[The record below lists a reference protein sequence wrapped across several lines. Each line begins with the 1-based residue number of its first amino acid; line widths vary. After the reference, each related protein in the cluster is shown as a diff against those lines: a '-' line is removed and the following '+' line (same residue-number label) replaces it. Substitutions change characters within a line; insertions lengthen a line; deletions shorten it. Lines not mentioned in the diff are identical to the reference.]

1 MSEAMGSFRRDKNT
15 ERIEK
20 EVLGPSLT
28 GRGRLSVVL
37 FMGAVFVI
45 TLGVTSGKFKDAEY
59 YETGINH
66 IEEYTKLV
74 LARVYDRIGPAIAR
88 TEITANDP
96 EIIELLRSGDHLEL
110 VRCLDQ
116 KITQCTEIDLVAII
130 SPDGS
135 PLAINTIDSSSRPFP
150 ENNTQSIYNT
160 SFADRDIVRMCLESE
175 NEPDSTWVGFFNECI
190 LSEAYF
196 TGNNRG
202 RSVGIS
208 HQIKSEDG
216 KEILGILTTRFR
228 FDNLSEI
235 IDDLQLDS
243 KVLDIAF
250 ITSEGQALTP
260 VGLETEKIL
269 GSNNSSLESIVTPL
283 EKSDLREISIKN
295 KDHAILLH
303 SLSGYNTVDGG
314 KLVTLVTVG
323 PEFFNSF
330 ESLANERNYTIAVAL
345 SLLVG
350 LFMWKI
356 RESNRRQKLL
366 EHITRVKTET
376 KIQNRKLIQQARELE
391 AAKENALRAAKAKG
405 DFLATMSHE
414 LRTPINGIVGSLC
427 MLRQKHLTEE
437 QLEHINTASAC
448 SKSLLQV
455 ISEILDF
462 SKLEAGRLE
471 LERIQFNILQE
482 FDELIRIFKNQARV
496 KKLVFSAEYDD
507 EVPVFMMGD
516 PARLRQVIMNLLS
529 NAFKFTDCGE
539 VRLSINPCRD
549 HPGNTTTDRYFKISI
564 TDTGIG
570 IPADRSSR
578 LFESFSQMD
587 SSTTRQYGGTGLGL
601 AICKQLC
608 ELMGGEIQHESNPEG
623 GSIFWFTFKSGVAES
638 PPAPYGEVLEK
649 AKSKKIAILGHPTPV
664 CSLFRIF
671 DIPYDHIHESA
682 DVEEFVQKAAKEET
696 DYEFVFMAPESI
708 DSGVLKNF
716 SPAGFS
722 LSVGKG
728 TMWIAYGK
736 KLTFEKGGYVC
747 HQRLSEPVYPTLVL
761 EVLGKKE
768 GYIQSP
774 CSARGVFRTIS
785 NNSPGA
791 DNIDFTD
798 CRILLVEDNLV
809 NQKVSSSFLKKLKA
823 DPDIAVNGK
832 EAVEMASKM
841 EYDLIL
847 MDCMMPQMDGYE
859 ATRIIRADESSPS
872 NRTPIIAMTANAM
885 QGDREKCINAGMD
898 DYLPKPIHF
907 DDMKS
912 MVKKWICQEIL
923 QTCEIAIPAQPKA
936 KEAEVCE
943 IIGSQ

>member
-1 MSEAMGSFRRDKNT
+1 MRSLRRDKNT

-28 GRGRLSVVL
+28 GRGRLSVLL

-45 TLGVTSGKFKDAEY
+45 TLGITSGKYRNADY
-59 YETGINH
+59 YETGIHH
-66 IEEYTKLV
+66 IQEYTKLV
-74 LARVYDRIGPAIAR
+74 QARIYDRIGPAIER
-88 TEITANDP
+88 TKKTAEDP
-96 EIIELLRSGDHLEL
+96 EIIELLQAGNRGDM
-110 VRCLDQ
+110 VRWLDQ
-116 KITQCTEIDLVAII
+116 KITQCTEIDLAAII
-130 SPDGS
+130 SPDGH

-150 ENNTQSIYNT
+150 QGGATSIYNT
-160 SFADRDIVRMCLESE
+160 SFADRDIVSMCLGSDEQPE
-175 NEPDSTWVGFFNECI
+175 STWVGFFDKCL

-196 TGNNRG
+196 TGSHRG

-208 HQIKSEDG
+208 HQIRSADG
-216 KEILGILTTRFR
+216 KEILGVLTTRFR

-235 IDDLQLDS
+235 VDDLELDS
-243 KVLDIAF
+243 NVLDIAF
-250 ITSEGQALTP
+250 ITGNGQALTP

-269 GSNNSSLESIVTPL
+269 VSNNSSLESIVKPL
-283 EKSDLREISIKN
+283 ESSNLREISIKN

-303 SLSGYNTVDGG
+303 SLSGYNLVDGG
-314 KLVTLVTVG
+314 KLLTLVTVG

-330 ESLANERNYTIAVAL
+330 ESLANERNYTIATAL

-366 EHITRVKTET
+366 EHITRVETET
-376 KIQNRKLIQQARELE
+376 KHQNQKLMGQARELE
-391 AAKENALRAAKAKG
+391 AAKESALRAAKAKG

-427 MLRQKHLTEE
+427 LLRQRQLTEE
-437 QLEHINTASAC
+437 QLEYINTASAC

-471 LERIQFNILQE
+471 LEKIQFNILQE
-482 FDELIRIFKNQARV
+482 FDELIRIFKNQARG
-496 KKLVFSAEYDD
+496 KKLIFSAEYD
-507 EVPVFMMGD
+507 ERVPVFMMGD

-529 NAFKFTDCGE
+529 NAFKFTDSGE
-539 VRLSINPCRD
+539 VRLSISPCPE
-549 HPGNTTTDRYFKISI
+549 HYGNTDTDRYYKIAV

-608 ELMGGEIQHESNPEG
+608 ELMGGEIRHEPNPDG
-623 GSIFWFTFKSGVAES
+623 GSIFWFTFRTGVPES
-638 PPAPYGEVLEK
+638 PPSPYGEVLVK
-649 AKSKKIAILGHPTPV
+649 ARTKKIAVLGHPAPV
-664 CSLFRIF
+664 CALFRIF
-671 DIPYDHIHESA
+671 EIPYDHIHESA
-682 DVEEFVQKAAKEET
+682 EVEQFLETASNKPT

-708 DSGVLKNF
+708 KDGLLKNF

-722 LSVGKG
+722 LSVGDG
-728 TMWIAYGK
+728 AMWIAYGRN
-736 KLTFEKGGYVC
+736 LSFEKGGYVC

-761 EVLGKKE
+761 EILGRKE

-774 CSARGVFRTIS
+774 CSARGVFRTVS
-785 NNSPGA
+785 KNSPGA

-809 NQKVSSSFLKKLKA
+809 NQKVSCSFLKKLKA

-832 EAVEMASKM
+832 EAVEMAGKI

-859 ATRIIRADESSPS
+859 ATRTIRADKSSPS
-872 NRTPIIAMTANAM
+872 NRTPIVAMTANAM
-885 QGDREKCINAGMD
+885 QGDREKCLSAGMD

-907 DDMKS
+907 DDMKA
-912 MVKKWICQEIL
+912 MVKKWICQEIP
-923 QTCEIAIPAQPKA
+923 QACEIAMPARPQT
-936 KEAEVCE
+936 EVDEFCE
-943 IIGSQ
+943 IIGSR